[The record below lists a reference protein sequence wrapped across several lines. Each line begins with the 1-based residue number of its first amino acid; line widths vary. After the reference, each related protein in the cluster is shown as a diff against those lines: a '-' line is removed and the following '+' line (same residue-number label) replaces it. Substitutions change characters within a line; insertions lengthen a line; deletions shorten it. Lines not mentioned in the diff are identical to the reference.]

1 MSVWQTETKAISR
14 QKKLCGQGCSSN
26 LKKDQSFP
34 GQCIAVDHYICSTK
48 GRLFTSRGNPN
59 DTDMYTGGA
68 LFVDMN
74 SKQVENVFQQ
84 HLNTHETLKA
94 KQDFELKSKDAGV
107 IPLEYI
113 SDNDSAFTSKS
124 YAAHLSNC
132 SQIQPFA
139 GVGAHH
145 HNGVAEKAI
154 QNIIMSIART
164 MMLHSAIHW
173 PEISDPSLWPMA
185 VQYATYLYNKVPDP
199 STGLCPDDLF
209 TKT

>member
-1 MSVWQTETKAISR
+1 MQAYYLPSFCSMSVWQTETKAISR

-94 KQDFELKSKDAGV
+94 KQDLELS
-107 IPLEYI
+107 LW
-113 SDNDSAFTSKS
+113 STS
-124 YAAHLSNC
+124 LTM
-132 SQIQPFA
+132 IQPSPPSPMLP
-139 GVGAHH
+139 
-145 HNGVAEKAI
+145 I
-154 QNIIMSIART
+154 SPIALKFNLLLELEHITT
-164 MMLHSAIHW
+164 MELQRRPSR
-173 PEISDPSLWPMA
+173 ISSCLLQEP
-185 VQYATYLYNKVPDP
+185 
-199 STGLCPDDLF
+199 
-209 TKT
+209 